1 MIHLNVAAATTVAAG
16 YTRCKVLVLLPC
28 RNSAHRFIREL
39 LRLYP
44 AARAP
49 RGRTDG
55 EDRFEEEFGPGPAA
69 ERRADRE
76 RLTAAGGEEHWERFE
91 GNVDDHFRVGIQLHP
106 RYARLFAPFYA
117 ADVIVASP
125 LGLRLIVKAEG
136 DRGREHD
143 FLSSVEMMVV
153 DQVRSLSARAQTR
166 CASAATIA
174 TIIAVETM
182 VVAQVSL
189 RVRARR
195 QRRAR
200 APPSSPSR

>member
-1 MIHLNVAAATTVAAG
+1 VAAAASAASAAAAAAASAG

-55 EDRFEEEFGPGPAA
+55 EDRFEAEFGPGPAA

-91 GNVDDHFRVGIQLHP
+91 GNVDDHFRVGVQLQG

-143 FLSSVEMMVV
+143 FLSSVEMLVV
-153 DQVRSLSARAQTR
+153 DQVLARASSFTHARTHARIGVRRESAQAASV
-166 CASAATIA
+166 CAA
-174 TIIAVETM
+174 
-182 VVAQVSL
+182 
-189 RVRARR
+189 RVRRQPRLRPAAAR
-195 QRRAR
+195 
-200 APPSSPSR
+200 